1 MSPIKDN
8 FTLRD
13 KFLNVTGIF
22 RSKRIPDYKTAEA
35 KLRNLL
41 NKKNRNQVEQNRN
54 QGYLYFYYFKILTRI
69 NLLRMFYSD

>member
-41 NKKNRNQVEQNRN
+41 NKKNRNQVE
-54 QGYLYFYYFKILTRI
+54 
-69 NLLRMFYSD
+69 